1 MPSSIVLVV
10 DDNEACRMAIT
21 ASLKH
26 SGFQV
31 MDADNGRSALD
42 AVRECRPDVILMD
55 LMMPEVD
62 GWEAVAAI
70 RADPAMSTIPVLAC
84 TASSPDRDRIRSA
97 GFSGCI
103 AKPARLPTLLDA
115 ICTCCA
121 PPRAE
126 GVLVES

>member
-1 MPSSIVLVV
+1 VPSSIVLVV
-10 DDNEACRMAIT
+10 DDNEACRTAIA

-31 MDADNGRSALD
+31 MGADNGRSALD
-42 AVRECRPDVILMD
+42 AVRERRPDVILMD

-70 RADPAMSTIPVLAC
+70 RADPAISTIPVLAC

-103 AKPARLPTLLDA
+103 AKPARLPALLDA
-115 ICTCCA
+115 IYTCCS
-121 PPRAE
+121 PRE
-126 GVLVES
+126 GALLES